1 MSISFLVEA
10 HDIPEGAKALAFEP
24 DTEFVA
30 AEPEPVYSVFKLRD
44 VSDGLAS
51 WYGKGFHGRR
61 TASGRRYNM
70 HELTAAHR
78 LLPFGTLLRVVN
90 SRTGDAVIVEITD
103 RGPFIRRRVVDL
115 SYASA
120 KLIGVSV
127 TPVELEAI
135 TPNDIKEFYN
145 SNDSTVLVIV
155 PTMQVQV
162 WPIGSV
168 TNVSDYASYAEAAA
182 ELVDG
187 EVIIAQQG
195 TDNTTVYAR
204 GRIINAELAA
214 IEM

>member
-10 HDIPEGAKALAFEP
+10 HDLPEGAKALAFET
-24 DTEFVA
+24 DTDLVA
-30 AEPEPVYSVFKLRD
+30 AEPESAYSVFELTD
-44 VSDGLAS
+44 VCDGLAS

-78 LLPFGTLLRVVN
+78 SLPFGTLLRVVN

-127 TPVELEAI
+127 TPVELEAV

-145 SNDSTVLVIV
+145 NNDSTALVIA

-162 WPIGSV
+162 WPISSV
-168 TNVSDYASYAEAAA
+168 IKISDYASYAEAAA
-182 ELVDG
+182 ELVAG
-187 EVIIAQQG
+187 EVIIAQRG

-204 GRIINAELAA
+204 GRIITAELAA
-214 IEM
+214 VEM